1 MLKSMKPPIFV
12 RPLTDEECCHL
23 EGGLR
28 SKKAFTLRRCQIL
41 LASAQQQPPAQI
53 AKSVGCSVQ
62 TVRNALHAF
71 AQCGLA
77 CLTEQSCVPRTV
89 QPVLDAAKRECVHGL
104 LHQSPRTFG
113 KPRSTWTLALLAE
126 VCCEVGLSPQPLRAP
141 TIRDAILRLGANWK
155 RAKHWITSP
164 DPAYVR
170 KKTVAIG

>member
-1 MLKSMKPPIFV
+1 M
-12 RPLTDEECCHL
+12 
-23 EGGLR
+23 R
-28 SKKAFTLRRCQIL
+28 SAATSKAVCAPSRRL
-41 LASAQQQPPAQI
+41 LCAVARLYWPARSNNPQPRLPQH
-53 AKSVGCSVQ
+53 VGCSVQ

-71 AQCGLA
+71 APRGLA

-89 QPVLDAAKRECVHGL
+89 QPVLEAAKRECVHGL

-113 KPRSTWTLALLAE
+113 KQRSTWTLALLAE
-126 VCCEVGLSPQPLRAP
+126 VCCEVGLSPQPLSAP

-170 KKTVAIG
+170 KKIVATG